1 MVGAD
6 HPAFAGIDDTLRER
20 IRREARIIQLPAGQK
35 VFRPGD
41 ACQGLPL
48 VIEGSVRV
56 QVTSDSGH
64 EIVLYRIGSASV
76 CTLSIGCL
84 LAGRGYRAEAVADKA
99 TTVMLLSHG
108 LFDDLMGASSAFRR
122 QIMASYGERLE
133 TLMLLVEEVA
143 FRRMDDR
150 LADWLRERVGQSPLQ
165 ITHQTL
171 AVELGTAREVV
182 SRLLKEFE
190 RRGWVRLSRGKIDI
204 IALPPGPSAASER
217 ALLRDA

>member
-1 MVGAD
+1 MELAE
-6 HPAFAGIDDTLRER
+6 HPALTGIDVAWRER
-20 IRREARIIQLPAGQK
+20 IRREARVITLPTGSK

-41 ACQGLPL
+41 TCQGLPL
-48 VIEGSVRV
+48 VIEGRVRV
-56 QVTSDSGH
+56 QMTSESGH
-64 EIVLYRIGSASV
+64 EIVLYRVGSAEV

-84 LAGRGYRAEAVADKA
+84 MAGRGYRAEAVVESP
-99 TTVMLLSHG
+99 TTVLMLSHE
-108 LFDDLMGASSAFRR
+108 LFDGLMGASSAFRR

-143 FRRMDDR
+143 FRRMDER
-150 LADWLRERVGQSPLQ
+150 LTDWLRERTAQSPLH

-190 RRGWVRLSRGKIDI
+190 RRGWVRLSRGRIDVV
-204 IALPPGPSAASER
+204 ALPQ
-217 ALLRDA
+217 

>member
-1 MVGAD
+1 MELAE
-6 HPAFAGIDDTLRER
+6 HPALTGVDVAWRER
-20 IRREARIIQLPAGQK
+20 IRREARVITLLTGSK

-41 ACQGLPL
+41 TCQGLPL
-48 VIEGSVRV
+48 VIEGIVRV
-56 QVTSDSGH
+56 QMTSESGH
-64 EIVLYRIGSASV
+64 EIVLYRVGSAEV

-84 LAGRGYRAEAVADKA
+84 MAGRGYRAEAVVESP
-99 TTVMLLSHG
+99 TTVLMLSHE
-108 LFDDLMGASSAFRR
+108 LFDGLMGASSAFRR

-143 FRRMDDR
+143 FRRMDER
-150 LADWLRERVGQSPLQ
+150 LTDWLRERTAQSPLH

-190 RRGWVRLSRGKIDI
+190 RRGWVRLSRGRIDVV
-204 IALPPGPSAASER
+204 ALPQ
-217 ALLRDA
+217 

>member
-1 MVGAD
+1 MEGAD

-20 IRREARIIQLPAGQK
+20 IRRVARVIHLPEGQK

-41 ACQGLPL
+41 ACQGLLL
-48 VIEGSVRV
+48 VIESSVRV
-56 QVTSDSGH
+56 QMTSDSGH
-64 EIVLYRIGSASV
+64 EIVLYRIGSAEV

-84 LAGRGYRAEAVADKA
+84 MAGRGYRAEAVVETP
-99 TTVMLLSHG
+99 TTVMLLPHG

-150 LADWLRERVGQSPLQ
+150 LADWLRERADQSPLH

-190 RRGWVRLSRGKIDI
+190 RRGWVRLSRGRIDI
-204 IALPPGPSAASER
+204 LTPPPGPSGASAR
-217 ALLRDA
+217 AILQ

>member
-1 MVGAD
+1 MELAE
-6 HPAFAGIDDTLRER
+6 HPALTGVDVAWRER
-20 IRREARIIQLPAGQK
+20 IRREARVITLSTGSK

-41 ACQGLPL
+41 TCQGLPL
-48 VIEGSVRV
+48 VIEGRVRV
-56 QVTSDSGH
+56 QMTSESGH
-64 EIVLYRIGSASV
+64 EIVLYRVGSAEV

-84 LAGRGYRAEAVADKA
+84 MAGRGYRAEAVVESP
-99 TTVMLLSHG
+99 TTVLMLTHE
-108 LFDDLMGASSAFRR
+108 LFDGLMGASSSFRR

-143 FRRMDDR
+143 FRRMDER
-150 LADWLRERVGQSPLQ
+150 LTDWLRERTAQSPLH

-190 RRGWVRLSRGKIDI
+190 RRGWVRLSRGRIDI
-204 IALPPGPSAASER
+204 VALPQ
-217 ALLRDA
+217 

>member
-20 IRREARIIQLPAGQK
+20 IRREGRIVHLPEGQK

-56 QVTSDSGH
+56 QMTSDSGH
-64 EIVLYRIGSASV
+64 EIVLYRIGSAEV

-84 LAGRGYRAEAVADKA
+84 MAGRGYRAEAVVESP
-99 TTVMLLSHG
+99 TMVMLLPHG
-108 LFDDLMGASSAFRR
+108 LFDDLMGASRAFRR

-143 FRRMDDR
+143 FRRMDER
-150 LADWLRERVGQSPLQ
+150 LADWLRERADQSPLH

-190 RRGWVRLSRGKIDI
+190 RRGWVRLFRGRIDI
-204 IALPPGPSAASER
+204 VDLPPDPTGTSGR
-217 ALLRDA
+217 AILG